1 MAAAMVAWLLTTS
14 AHFGSLNIQSSSV
27 SMLRC
32 PWTACDQVLGGGGY
46 LMSMVEMAMVGLQVA
61 TLVVSKELSVLEV
74 AATTVQRLSAAT
86 T

>member
-1 MAAAMVAWLLTTS
+1 
-14 AHFGSLNIQSSSV
+14 
-27 SMLRC
+27 
-32 PWTACDQVLGGGGY
+32 
-46 LMSMVEMAMVGLQVA
+46 MSMVEMAMVGLQVA